1 MEGEG
6 EEAEIVSVE
15 PPGTIH
21 QSICAVGRLFVLA
34 GAIWKGKSEYNEMTS
49 LGLKKY
55 FQTTV
60 NFSSSER
67 FDRKIFLREFL

>member
-6 EEAEIVSVE
+6 EEAEVVSVE
-15 PPGTIH
+15 PPGMIH
-21 QSICAVGRLFVLA
+21 QSICAAGRLFVLA
-34 GAIWKGKSEYNEMTS
+34 GAIWKGKSEYNEMQS

-60 NFSSSER
+60 NLSHHR
-67 FDRKIFLREFL
+67 RADQ